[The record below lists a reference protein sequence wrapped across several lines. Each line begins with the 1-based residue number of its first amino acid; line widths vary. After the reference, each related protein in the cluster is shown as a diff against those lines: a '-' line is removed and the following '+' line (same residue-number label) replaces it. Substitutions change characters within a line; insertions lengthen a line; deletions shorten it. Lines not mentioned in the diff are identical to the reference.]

1 MTRIVVID
9 DDSLARDRV
18 TATLRCHGY
27 EAASASNGTAG
38 VELVQEYEPDLVLC
52 DINMPVMDGYAVL
65 DSLRENV
72 RTADIPFLFMTG
84 LTEHDDVR
92 RGMQLGADDY
102 LTKPFSNDEL
112 TAAVKTQLVK
122 RHALADKYET
132 TIRLLRKNIVYALPH
147 ELRTP
152 LAVCL
157 GFADLLRKDA
167 ESLSADQMRQMGE
180 HIYTYTERL
189 HRVLENF
196 LIFAQIEVLA
206 SDPEQLEQARNHIT
220 GHVGQVVEARA
231 RSVADKHLRGAD
243 LSLDIHDF
251 AAQIAENDLARMVE
265 ELVDNAFKFSPRGS
279 TVTVRVARDDQ
290 NFHIDVSDQ
299 GRGMSPEQIDM
310 VGAYMQFDRALFEQQ
325 GLGLGLIIAKRLA
338 EIHRGRLVIHSTIG
352 IGTDVRLS
360 FGSP

>member
-1 MTRIVVID
+1 MMRILIVED
-9 DDSLARDRV
+9 DRKVAAFLQKG
-18 TATLRCHGY
+18 LR
-27 EAASASNGTAG
+27 E
-38 VELVQEYEPDLVLC
+38 EQ
-52 DINMPVMDGYAVL
+52 YAVDVCRDGEEGLNLASVNTYDVIIL
-65 DSLRENV
+65 DVMLPKKDGFTVCRDLRRNSV
-72 RTADIPFLFMTG
+72 WTPILMLTAKDSTEDKIAG
-84 LTEHDDVR
+84 LTE
-92 RGMQLGADDY
+92 GADDY
-102 LTKPFSNDEL
+102 MTKPFTNDEL
-112 TAAVKTQLVK
+112 NAAVKAQLVK

-167 ESLSADQMRQMGE
+167 ESLSADQMRQMAE

-206 SDPEQLEQARNHIT
+206 ADPEQLEQARNHIT

-231 RSVADKHLRGAD
+231 RSVADKVLRGAD

-299 GRGMSPEQIDM
+299 GRGMSPEQIEM

-325 GLGLGLIIAKRLA
+325 GLGLGLIIARRLA